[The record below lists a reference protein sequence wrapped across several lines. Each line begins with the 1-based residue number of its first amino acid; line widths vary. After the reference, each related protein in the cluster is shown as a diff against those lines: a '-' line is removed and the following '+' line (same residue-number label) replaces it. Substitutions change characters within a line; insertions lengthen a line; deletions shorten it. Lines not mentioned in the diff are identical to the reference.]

1 MMTNSQST
9 AFLVTKT
16 VDTPRIYLACL
27 AAYNNGRL
35 HGAWVDADQGTDHI
49 WSELRKMLRASPEPD
64 AEEWAIHGA
73 IRKSH
78 LLSEVETPLVEPSRP
93 FLAGACELGNW
104 LVRSLRKRL
113 ETGSHT
119 PVTRAR
125 RRSVPFEPS
134 CCLGRTVRSSPWG
147 AESRS
152 CPRRK
157 RSVSGRCPSWKVSRI
172 S

>member
-1 MMTNSQST
+1 MSATPLT
-9 AFLVTKT
+9 AAPLARTT
-16 VDTPRIYLACL
+16 GSPRRDTPRIYVACL
-27 AAYNNGRL
+27 AAYNAGRL
-35 HGAWVDADQGTDHI
+35 HGRWIDADKGQDQI
-49 WSELRKMLRASPEPD
+49 WAEVRQMLKESPESR

-125 RRSVPFEPS
+125 RRSV
-134 CCLGRTVRSSPWG
+134 W
-147 AESRS
+147 
-152 CPRRK
+152 
-157 RSVSGRCPSWKVSRI
+157 
-172 S
+172 